1 MPRALLAGHQLSD
14 GNELDLYGYLE
25 NKGVGMLNFN
35 EIKWLVYHV
44 TVHIS

>member
-14 GNELDLYGYLE
+14 GNELDLY
-25 NKGVGMLNFN
+25 GVGMLNFN